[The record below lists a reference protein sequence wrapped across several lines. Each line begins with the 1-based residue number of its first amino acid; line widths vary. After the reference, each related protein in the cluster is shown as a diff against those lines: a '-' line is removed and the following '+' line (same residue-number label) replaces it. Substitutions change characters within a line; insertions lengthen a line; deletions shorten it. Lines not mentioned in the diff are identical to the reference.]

1 MDYDLVRIWIKFA
14 TTVYVWDS
22 KAGSYASWNGSSG
35 SLKNGTIL
43 PYQGFF
49 AQATSNS
56 ATLTFDADADYGD
69 AGGSA
74 IFRSTNDMIQTGS
87 LKLSLIAGN
96 YFDETYFSFRND
108 DANVDLDHGD
118 ALKLMPLMASSRL
131 VSYPLMDQSIDINN
145 LPFEYEGDDIYSTGC
160 DVSYLRR
167 RELCYGYLRGI
178 HELEPG

>member
-1 MDYDLVRIWIKFA
+1 MAILFLTSVDYDVVRSGSNFA

-74 IFRSTNDMIQTGS
+74 IFRLNNDIIQTGS
-87 LKLSLIAGN
+87 VKLSLNSEN
-96 YFDETYFSFRND
+96 YFDEIYFSFRND
-108 DANVDLDHGD
+108 DANVGLDHGD
-118 ALKLMPLMASSRL
+118 ALKLMPLNG
-131 VSYPLMDQSIDINN
+131 Q
-145 LPFEYEGDDIYSTGC
+145 
-160 DVSYLRR
+160 
-167 RELCYGYLRGI
+167 
-178 HELEPG
+178 